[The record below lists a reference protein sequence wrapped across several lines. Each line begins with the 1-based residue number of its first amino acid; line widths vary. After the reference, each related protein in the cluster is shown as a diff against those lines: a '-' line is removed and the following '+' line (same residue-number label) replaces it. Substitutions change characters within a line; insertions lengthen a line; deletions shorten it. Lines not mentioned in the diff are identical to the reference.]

1 MERRKDLGY
10 PTDMDLSEVEVR
22 FWADGDCMNSP
33 DAPIRIKNGQ
43 RLRVMEYDGDFN
55 PFADIERVRGKV
67 CAIQYIADGKRYFAV
82 KEIVGVDELAGCLR
96 MVYYN
101 PQKTFIS
108 LRVEAIEKIYIVD
121 GVEDKRG

>member
-1 MERRKDLGY
+1 MKQRKQIGY
-10 PTDMDLSEVEVR
+10 PADQELSKYDVK
-22 FWADGDCMNSP
+22 FLADGDCMNSP

-43 RLRVMEYDGDFN
+43 QLRVRGYDGDFN

-67 CAIQYIADGKRYFAV
+67 CAIQYIAEGKRYFAV

-101 PQKTFIS
+101 PQKTFVS
-108 LRVEAIEKIYIVD
+108 LRVEAIEKIYFVD
-121 GVEDKRG
+121 GVIE